1 MNRDSKLIFE
11 HWKSVQ
17 EQGYPQQPYTQQ
29 PYVQQP
35 QQTGNFFTNMFNRQP
50 KQLTIQDMEK
60 HIEPVVKSIQK
71 LPLPEQTKNQIIQSM
86 ANIIYRQ
93 MSGMG
98 GYPSNFN
105 LPHPEVGLG
114 SQ

>member
-17 EQGYPQQPYTQQ
+17 EQGYPQQPYA
-29 PYVQQP
+29 QQP

-86 ANIIYRQ
+86 ANIIHRPYH
-93 MSGMG
+93 
-98 GYPSNFN
+98 
-105 LPHPEVGLG
+105 L
-114 SQ
+114 

>member
-17 EQGYPQQPYTQQ
+17 EQGYPQQPYA
-29 PYVQQP
+29 QQP

-71 LPLPEQTKNQIIQSM
+71 LPLPEQTKNQIIQAM
-86 ANIIYRQ
+86 ANII
-93 MSGMG
+93 SDK
-98 GYPSNFN
+98 
-105 LPHPEVGLG
+105 
-114 SQ
+114 